1 MRSYR
6 RPAAVAVAMGTV
18 GVLLMAAPAGASAR
32 TVRCVGTPNSCG
44 ATVSIAGGAMS
55 RQVTVKLT
63 RSNLRLVRVAVIPG
77 AARRSISLSGASYRS
92 HGSRYRI
99 TVHSAKAQRR
109 GARVVLIFAAG
120 DPPGPGP
127 GLKVNPPGTARS
139 GTAIFSVGAGMTVSI
154 VGGGSGTSNCT
165 NDETNTTFV
174 TKGNNEAHPF
184 GFDSRGSGSCFYD
197 RSWSFFKVSV
207 KDPGGKQI
215 ASGTM
220 WLGQNETFGGY
231 YANCRDWSG
240 FSWQGAV
247 CSDNHSQTVTI
258 ERVG

>member
-1 MRSYR
+1 MRLPWK
-6 RPAAVAVAMGTV
+6 PASTAAAMVTA
-18 GVLLMAAPAGASAR
+18 GVLVMAGSAAASTQ
-32 TVRCVGTPNSCG
+32 TVRCVGTADSCG

-55 RQVTVKLT
+55 RQVTVGLT
-63 RSNLRLVRVAVIPG
+63 HKNLQLVRVVAVPASSG
-77 AARRSISLSGASYRS
+77 KAVSLSDASYQS
-92 HGSRYRI
+92 GGSRYRV
-99 TVHSAKAQRR
+99 TVHSVKANPS
-109 GARVVLIFAAG
+109 GARIVLVFAAG
-120 DPPGPGP
+120 DVPGP
-127 GLKVNPPGTARS
+127 GLTANPPGSERS

-154 VGGGSGTSNCT
+154 VGGGGGTSNCT

-174 TKGNNEAHPF
+174 TKGNDEPHSF

-197 RSWSFFKVSV
+197 RSWSYFKITV
-207 KDPGGKQI
+207 KDPAGKQI
-215 ASGTM
+215 ASGTT

-247 CSDNHSQTVTI
+247 CTDNHTQTVTI